1 MQISFYITKV
11 YGNELCYLAEDT
23 AESQAIKRLTGTKTL
38 SPAHFE
44 CLETLGV
51 QFTEIIPP
59 RK

>member
-38 SPAHFE
+38 NQNHFDA
-44 CLETLGV
+44 LTTLGIEFV
-51 QFTEIIPP
+51 EIIPP